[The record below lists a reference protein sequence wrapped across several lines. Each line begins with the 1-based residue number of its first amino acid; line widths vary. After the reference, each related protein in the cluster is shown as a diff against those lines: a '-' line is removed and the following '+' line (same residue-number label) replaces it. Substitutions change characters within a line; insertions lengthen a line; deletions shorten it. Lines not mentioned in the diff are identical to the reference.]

1 VRALDHRRHREHQ
14 GNHSIGENRQVLLSI
29 TVKLVFA
36 LTMPLLRNFL
46 KIESATPTSS
56 PNLYV
61 LSVLCGLILIRQRV
75 KRLLFSTEWG

>member
-1 VRALDHRRHREHQ
+1 MRALDHRGHREHK
-14 GNHSIGENRQVLLSI
+14 GNHSIGENEQVLLSI
-29 TVKLVFA
+29 MVTLVFT

-56 PNLYV
+56 PNLCV
-61 LSVLCGLILIRQRV
+61 LSVLCGSILIRPRV